1 MNREIKSVKQQLAF
15 VTFTRHEQ
23 VASDRDN
30 TNEKNPSTAVSSN
43 QSKQNVSASFSQ
55 PVNHR
60 NIRVLKLLSHEPLLE
75 GYLSDL
81 SQIYRFS
88 TVRTI
93 ECVAIVID
101 QNSLDKYLFIKA
113 VSGEMDTY
121 QMNGTKSLND
131 SHWNMAEPLSSW
143 NSAEKQLEFYRRFI
157 QNNKTN
163 EMMVTDQLIELK
175 SKL

>member
-1 MNREIKSVKQQLAF
+1 M
-15 VTFTRHEQ
+15 T
-23 VASDRDN
+23 SDQEKP
-30 TNEKNPSTAVSSN
+30 NEKTPSTAVSSN
-43 QSKQNVSASFSQ
+43 RSKQNVSTSFSQ

-60 NIRVLKLLSHEPLLE
+60 NMRVLKLLSHEPLLQ
-75 GYLSDL
+75 GYLPDL

-101 QNSLDKYLFIKA
+101 QNSLDKYLFIKV

-121 QMNGTKSLND
+121 QMNETKSLNE
-131 SHWNMAEPLSSW
+131 SCWNMTEPLSTW

-157 QNNKTN
+157 QNTNTN
-163 EMMVTDQLIELK
+163 EMIVTDQLVEMK